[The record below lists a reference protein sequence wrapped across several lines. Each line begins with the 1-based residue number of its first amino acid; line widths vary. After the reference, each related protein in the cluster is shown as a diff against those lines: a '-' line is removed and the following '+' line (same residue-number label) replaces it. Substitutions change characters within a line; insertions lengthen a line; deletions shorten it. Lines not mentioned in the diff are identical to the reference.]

1 MSTEAKATTSGTG
14 AVGTA
19 GGAATAGAAGRAGA
33 AETLAAP
40 ATPAEPAPSAPST
53 GSAASA
59 ASAEEARKKQNV
71 GWTWLLFS
79 SLFEITFALSTE
91 ATHAFTRLGPSLLTA
106 VAAAF
111 GIYGLSQA
119 LKYVDVGVG
128 YTVWAGIGG
137 VGTVIFGTLIYDEPM
152 TVWKVVAF
160 VLIIGG
166 GTALRVTDRIAAAK
180 SAT

>member
-1 MSTEAKATTSGTG
+1 M
-14 AVGTA
+14 
-19 GGAATAGAAGRAGA
+19 
-33 AETLAAP
+33 
-40 ATPAEPAPSAPST
+40 
-53 GSAASA
+53 
-59 ASAEEARKKQNV
+59 SAEQTQKNQNI
-71 GWTWLLFS
+71 GWAWLLFS

-106 VAAAF
+106 AAAAC
-111 GIYGLSQA
+111 GIYTLSQA

-152 TVWKVVAF
+152 TIWKVLAF

-166 GTALRVTDRIAAAK
+166 GTTLRITDKIAADKKVAEERVAEERAK
-180 SAT
+180 ATV

>member
-1 MSTEAKATTSGTG
+1 M
-14 AVGTA
+14 
-19 GGAATAGAAGRAGA
+19 
-33 AETLAAP
+33 
-40 ATPAEPAPSAPST
+40 
-53 GSAASA
+53 
-59 ASAEEARKKQNV
+59 SAEQTQKNQNI
-71 GWTWLLFS
+71 GWAWLLFS

-106 VAAAF
+106 AAASC
-111 GIYGLSQA
+111 GIYTLSQA

-152 TVWKVVAF
+152 TIWKVVAF

-166 GTALRVTDRIAAAK
+166 GTTLRITDKIAADKKVAEERV
-180 SAT
+180 AEERAEVTV

>member
-1 MSTEAKATTSGTG
+1 MSTEAKATTSGTD
-14 AVGTA
+14 AVG
-19 GGAATAGAAGRAGA
+19 TAGAAGRAGA
-33 AETLAAP
+33 AEILAAP
-40 ATPAEPAPSAPST
+40 ATPAEPAPPTA
-53 GSAASA
+53 SAASA
-59 ASAEEARKKQNV
+59 VSTVSAEEARKKQNV

>member
-1 MSTEAKATTSGTG
+1 M
-14 AVGTA
+14 
-19 GGAATAGAAGRAGA
+19 
-33 AETLAAP
+33 
-40 ATPAEPAPSAPST
+40 
-53 GSAASA
+53 
-59 ASAEEARKKQNV
+59 SAEQTQKNQNI
-71 GWTWLLFS
+71 GWAWLLFS

-106 VAAAF
+106 AAASC
-111 GIYGLSQA
+111 GIYTLSQA

-152 TVWKVVAF
+152 TIWKVVAF

-166 GTALRVTDRIAAAK
+166 GTTLRITDKIAADKKVAEERVAEERAK
-180 SAT
+180 VTV

>member
-1 MSTEAKATTSGTG
+1 MSTEEKAMTRG
-14 AVGTA
+14 ADAAGTA
-19 GGAATAGAAGRAGA
+19 GAV
-33 AETLAAP
+33 
-40 ATPAEPAPSAPST
+40 
-53 GSAASA
+53 
-59 ASAEEARKKQNV
+59 SAEEARRKQNV
-71 GWTWLLFS
+71 GWTWLLLS
-79 SLFEITFALSTE
+79 SVFEVTFALSTE

-119 LKYVDVGVG
+119 LKYLDVGVG

>member
-1 MSTEAKATTSGTG
+1 M
-14 AVGTA
+14 
-19 GGAATAGAAGRAGA
+19 
-33 AETLAAP
+33 
-40 ATPAEPAPSAPST
+40 
-53 GSAASA
+53 
-59 ASAEEARKKQNV
+59 SAEQTQKNQNI
-71 GWTWLLFS
+71 GWAWLLFS

-106 VAAAF
+106 AAASC
-111 GIYGLSQA
+111 GIYTLSQA

-152 TVWKVVAF
+152 TIWKVLAF

-166 GTALRVTDRIAAAK
+166 GTTLRITDKIAANKKVAEERVAEERAK
-180 SAT
+180 ATV